1 MLQAGHARLAL
12 LSVLLVT
19 GFCFADS
26 TLPPSQLAYMS
37 GVRSL
42 KAGDFAGAESRFQEA
57 LTSESKD
64 VRLLSLFGLVAVE
77 LNKGQPQEAEKY
89 LRQAQTTA
97 PNEPAVYRA
106 WGRYYAIEKKFPQ
119 AEQSF
124 QKAVAL
130 THGGVSAEM
139 DLGDFYNLGPHKFKE
154 AAAVYRQV
162 LAKKP
167 DLAGAHFALGTAL
180 TKLGQDAEAETELQQ
195 ASRLA
200 PELPFAP
207 EALGELYL
215 RRQQYDKALEAFSDA
230 VKRQADFVPAHVGLG
245 DAYWGKGNASM
256 ATAEYTKAA
265 KLAPNQAS
273 LQIKLAMMDEWF
285 GKTQE
290 AEQAYLAAIHLDPKA
305 AVAYNNLAW
314 MTVSQNTHDPGKL
327 DQAQKWAQQAVDLSP
342 KIPAFQ
348 VTLAWVYRARG
359 DLGHAGAVLEK
370 CAAANPRS
378 PGVLYRLGIVYSEA
392 GKTQQARTWLA
403 RALTVEKDSSEADD
417 IRKRLSALGP
427 GSSPKPAP
435 HS

>member
-1 MLQAGHARLAL
+1 MLQAGHARLTL
-12 LSVLLVT
+12 LSVLLMA

-26 TLPPSQLAYMS
+26 TLPPPQLAYMS

-42 KAGDFAGAESRFQEA
+42 NAGDFAGAESQFQAA
-57 LTSESKD
+57 LTSGSKD

-97 PNEPAVYRA
+97 PNDPAVYRA

-139 DLGDFYNLGPHKFKE
+139 DLGDFYNLGPHKYKE
-154 AAAVYRQV
+154 AAVVYRKV

-180 TKLGQDAEAETELQQ
+180 TKLGQDAEAETEFQQ

-200 PELPFAP
+200 PQLPFAP
-207 EALGELYL
+207 QALGELYL
-215 RRQQYDKALEAFSDA
+215 RRQQYDKAVDAFSEA

-245 DAYWGKGNASM
+245 DAYWGKGNASQAAM
-256 ATAEYTKAA
+256 EYTKAV

-290 AEQAYLAAIHLDPKA
+290 AEQAYLAAIRLDPRA

-314 MTVSQNTHDPGKL
+314 MTVSQYTPDRGKL
-327 DQAQKWAQQAVDLSP
+327 DQAQKWAQQAVELNP
-342 KIPAFQ
+342 QIPAFQ

-359 DLGHAGAVLEK
+359 DLGNAAAVLEK
-370 CAAANPRS
+370 CATANPQS
-378 PGVLYRLGIVYSEA
+378 PAVLYRLGVVYSEA
-392 GKTQQARTWLA
+392 GKTQQARTYLA
-403 RALTVEKDSSEADD
+403 KALTLEKNTSEADD
-417 IRKRLSALGP
+417 IRKRLSTLGQ
-427 GSSPKPAP
+427 GSSTKHP
-435 HS
+435 